1 MTPKSKARPAAQA
14 SSGSPVQLE
23 LFESKPAQDESPLP
37 DADEPFEL
45 TPLSEFDGT
54 AMKMGRHRLETLEL
68 ARELYARGA
77 SYKTVAASLHVSVYA
92 ARDWMHQFRNG
103 TFDELLNPQLSAPMR
118 YGEGIKRRVLH
129 LRAKEGLSYNKI
141 VALTGVSRA
150 TIRKWLANA
159 SAGCPQLDNN
169 EESRRQGDGR
179 RPAAPDATDLL
190 QG

>member
-1 MTPKSKARPAAQA
+1 MTQKSKARPAAQA

-77 SYKTVAASLHVSVYA
+77 SYKTVAASLHVSVYTARA
-92 ARDWMHQFRNG
+92 AQHAHARLHAACQAVQDSGR
-103 TFDELLNPQLSAPMR
+103 SYRR
-118 YGEGIKRRVLH
+118 YRTPHFPWCNNAVRPRR
-129 LRAKEGLSYNKI
+129 
-141 VALTGVSRA
+141 
-150 TIRKWLANA
+150 
-159 SAGCPQLDNN
+159 
-169 EESRRQGDGR
+169 
-179 RPAAPDATDLL
+179 
-190 QG
+190 